1 MTMEDLKAL
10 ERAHEN
16 AVRDLQNLAVIIVES
31 VLLGKNPSDAQILA
45 YESKKKKV
53 MDINADLAKALDT
66 EFNDVIYGGAR

>member
-1 MTMEDLKAL
+1 MTMDDLRML

-16 AVRDLQNLAVIIVES
+16 AVRDLQNLAVNIVER

-53 MDINADLAKALDT
+53 MAINADLARAMNE
-66 EFNDVIYGGAR
+66 EFEDVLNG